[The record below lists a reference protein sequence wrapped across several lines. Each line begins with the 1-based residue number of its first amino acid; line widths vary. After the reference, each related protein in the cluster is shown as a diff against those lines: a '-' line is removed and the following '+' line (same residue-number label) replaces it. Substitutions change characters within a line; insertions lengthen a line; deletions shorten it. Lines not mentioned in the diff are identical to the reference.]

1 MSSGA
6 DNTMD
11 TNLTN
16 QTNLT
21 AEQERSRASAAPWTA
36 QYGWDYDMVDD
47 GPSYL
52 NRGWSPLDPLP
63 PQGPAPDVTL
73 PNVVKYDYGGGLS
86 SRDHYTRLVK
96 SCVSPRRVLFC
107 PKLGHI
113 YVPYGTRFP
122 VQPNT
127 AMWAPTSSLN
137 SHPLQWSLLKSIQ
150 TGERPISLWNAAQ
163 VYAASG
169 LRATTGDPSNNDIH
183 RIIDER
189 LECYLVPMDDT
200 YYSYWTGD
208 ADNFNIYVKNE
219 GVYHYS
225 NITDKMDTLKFLEL
239 SSEYQGD
246 LYRISDNAHAY
257 SSSGH
262 LPESI
267 EPIEPIGPIG
277 PVQGGEDQSS
287 DQSSYDDSYDESSEE
302 YADTPDIRS
311 ESGREKRLRVDQ
323 IKLPQIQ
330 LPLPPP
336 QEKLREDPHDGRW
349 YTKDEFYEYY
359 HTDRIWEMQ
368 HPQDVHVRREM
379 YDIVEYAQ
387 TTGLSD
393 AKTRLLLQY
402 IMRTY

>member
-1 MSSGA
+1 MSSGS

-11 TNLTN
+11 TKN
-16 QTNLT
+16 TNLT
-21 AEQERSRASAAPWTA
+21 AEQERSRASAAPWTT

-52 NRGWSPLDPLP
+52 NRGWSPLDPLAP
-63 PQGPAPDVTL
+63 LAPLDPLAPLGPDPDVTL
-73 PNVVKYDYGGGLS
+73 PNVVKYDYGDELS
-86 SRDHYTRLVK
+86 FREHYTRLVK
-96 SCVSPRRVLFC
+96 ECDGRQVLFC

-113 YVPYGTRFP
+113 YLWRGPGDEQR
-122 VQPNT
+122 
-127 AMWAPTSSLN
+127 
-137 SHPLQWSLLKSIQ
+137 WSNLKSIQ
-150 TGERPISLWNAAQ
+150 MDERLGRPISLWNA
-163 VYAASG
+163 VKSG
-169 LRATTGDPSNNDIH
+169 ECQGRPISRWNAVSRDDHDIC
-183 RIIDER
+183 RIVKER

-200 YYSYWTGD
+200 HYSYWAGD
-208 ADNFNIYVKNE
+208 ADNFDIYVKNA

-225 NITDKMDTLKFLEL
+225 NITDKMDTLKFHEL

-246 LYRISDNAHAY
+246 LYRISDNAHVY

-262 LPESI
+262 LPEST
-267 EPIEPIGPIG
+267 
-277 PVQGGEDQSS
+277 VQGGEDQSS
-287 DQSSYDDSYDESSEE
+287 DESSEE
-302 YADTPDIRS
+302 EEYMDTPDIRS
-311 ESGREKRLRVDQ
+311 ESGREKRLRVDHNASGPQ
-323 IKLPQIQ
+323 INQLPQ
-330 LPLPPP
+330 P
-336 QEKLREDPHDGRW
+336 QEKMREDPHDGLW